1 MSSNIQAEL
10 GRLAIILLLA
20 CLAQPASRAQ
30 SGRKPQGKQPSEKP
44 IVRLETREVVIP
56 LRAYDA
62 DGRFVND
69 LTTRD
74 LIVLEEGESRPV
86 SSVKREPANIV
97 VVLDLSNEIG
107 TFKNGPTQ
115 RYEKDERPIWEK
127 NRDYSIVARPTTR
140 DLAENF
146 ISKIPSGDH
155 VAVIQYSDKV
165 QLVQDW
171 TSDYRRAIGSISS
184 KYRVGIKAG
193 FYDAMKL
200 AAEKLQSR
208 PNGRRVIV
216 LVSDGLDSA
225 SRTGRSQ
232 AMSAIENS
240 RASVFVVG
248 WAEALKR
255 EIELSMSWMSSHE
268 ARTSTS
274 IERLMELRRYLP
286 QLDAAASILRDLAE
300 STGGEIWL
308 PPDHTAMIK
317 SWQPLVAEIGAQYSV
332 SFVTENKPSLEDNR
346 SIQVLPARKGL
357 TVRSRRNYFAGDQA
371 GQRE

>member
-62 DGRFVND
+62 DGRFVDD

-115 RYEKDERPIWEK
+115 RYEKDDRPIWEK

-140 DLAENF
+140 ELAENF
-146 ISKIPSGDH
+146 ISKISSGDH

-165 QLVQDW
+165 QMVQDW

-208 PNGRRVIV
+208 PSGRRVIV

-232 AMSAIENS
+232 AMSAIQNS

-274 IERLMELRRYLP
+274 IERLIELRRYLP

-308 PPDHTAMIK
+308 PPDHTGMVK

-371 GQRE
+371 GRRE

>member
-62 DGRFVND
+62 DGRFVDD

-115 RYEKDERPIWEK
+115 RYEKDDRPIWEK

-140 DLAENF
+140 ELAENF
-146 ISKIPSGDH
+146 ISKISSGDH

-165 QLVQDW
+165 QMVQDW

-208 PNGRRVIV
+208 PSGRRVIV

-232 AMSAIENS
+232 AMSAIQNS

-274 IERLMELRRYLP
+274 IERLIELRRYLP

-371 GQRE
+371 GRRE